1 MDINNDSKP
10 ENEVNNTPKDEDK
23 NSEKKEYDTMIEDYK
38 ELFGILQQF
47 GKFLI
52 EKVGI
57 VLSFFGNLNEYEYK
71 IKMQKA
77 KYEKEYKKE
86 IDNFERERQR
96 IIAERTESIRKIHI
110 KKNNTIKESND
121 KCNKILSYLDTIKND
136 RGKLIEFLSQ
146 KNIF

>member
-10 ENEVNNTPKDEDK
+10 DNEVNNTPKGEDK
-23 NSEKKEYDTMIEDYK
+23 SSEKKEYDTMIEDYK

-57 VLSFFGNLNEYEYK
+57 VLSFFGYLNEYEYK

-77 KYEKEYKKE
+77 KYEKEYRKE